1 MEQTK
6 KSAYRMSRR
15 NKILF
20 VVTSWAIIAMPVWF
34 WWNTWFGR
42 QLTDKQTTEYLYDD
56 VHPRHIQHALVQI
69 GDRMSRNDQS
79 VRQWYPR
86 LVQLASYK
94 VDEVRNTDA
103 WVMGQTATE
112 VSFHQA
118 LLGMLND
125 SSPLVR
131 GNAALSLVRFGDA
144 AGRPQIVSLLQETL
158 IKAPSAGKVVDAAT
172 AGTALREG
180 GLVLKLESGG
190 NTTEVRSPIAGRVR
204 SVAATGQ
211 NVASG
216 TQVASIEPGE
226 QQVWEALRALY
237 LIGESDDLSAI
248 RPYTRE
254 IPSVPDHIRRQALDT
269 VSAIEKRAS
278 K

>member
-1 MEQTK
+1 MSDTK
-6 KSAYRMSRR
+6 KSAYHMSGRH
-15 NKILF
+15 KALF
-20 VVTSWAIIAMPVWF
+20 IVVSWAIIAMPVWF

-42 QLTDKQTTEYLYDD
+42 QLSDKQMTEYLADD
-56 VHPRHIQHALVQI
+56 IHPRHIQHALVQL
-69 GDRMSRNDQS
+69 GDRMSHNDQS

-103 WVMGQTATE
+103 WVMGQTASE
-112 VSFHQA
+112 PSFHQA

-125 SSPLVR
+125 SSALVR

-144 AGRPQIVSLLQETL
+144 SGRPQIVSLLQPAA
-158 IKAPSAGKVVDAAT
+158 INAPVAGRVLDAAT

-180 GLVLKLESGG
+180 GLVLKLDSSGT
-190 NTTEVRSPIAGRVR
+190 TTEVRSPIAGRVR
-204 SVAATGQ
+204 TVATTGQ
-211 NVASG
+211 TIAAG
-216 TQVASIEPGE
+216 KQVASIEPGE

-237 LIGESDDLSAI
+237 VIGEAEDLPAVRNYSRDTATI
-248 RPYTRE
+248 
-254 IPSVPDHIRRQALDT
+254 PDHIRQQALET
-269 VSAIEKRAS
+269 AFAIEKRAS

>member
-1 MEQTK
+1 M
-6 KSAYRMSRR
+6 SSRYHMSRR
-15 NKILF
+15 NKVLF
-20 VVTSWAIIAMPVWF
+20 VVTSWAIIAMPVLF

-42 QLTDKQTTEYLYDD
+42 QLTDKQMTEYLSDD
-56 VHPRHIQHALVQI
+56 MHPRHIQHALVQL

-103 WVMGQTATE
+103 WVMGQASTEAT
-112 VSFHQA
+112 FHQA

-131 GNAALSLVRFGDA
+131 GNAALSLVRFGDS
-144 AGRPQIVSLLQETL
+144 AGHQQIVSLLNEVPLTS
-158 IKAPSAGKVVDAAT
+158 PGAGKVVDAAA
-172 AGTALREG
+172 AGTAVREG
-180 GLVLKLESGG
+180 GLVLKVDSAGA
-190 NTTEVRSPIAGRVR
+190 TTEVRSPIAGRVR
-204 SVAATGQ
+204 SVATTGL
-211 NVASG
+211 NVSAG
-216 TQVASIEPGE
+216 TQVATLDPGE

-237 LIGESDDLSAI
+237 LIGGPDDLPAI

-254 IPSVPDHIRRQALDT
+254 SPDIPDHIRKQALET
-269 VSAIEKRAS
+269 VSSIEKRAS